1 MIFQPTKLEGV
12 YVIETERL
20 EDDRGFF
27 GRTWCRQEF
36 AVRGLNS
43 DLNQVSVSFNR
54 RQGTLRGLHYQEAP
68 HGETKLVRVTRGTIF
83 DVVVDLRPKSPT
95 YKQWIA
101 VELDQENRLSLYIPD
116 GFAHGF
122 ETLSDNAEVLYQ
134 ISTPY
139 VASAARGVRWD
150 DPAFGIPWPIE
161 ISVISPRDRE
171 YADCNL

>member
-27 GRTWCRQEF
+27 GRTWCQQEF
-36 AVRGLNS
+36 AARGLNS
-43 DLNQVSVSFNR
+43 QVNQASISFNKR
-54 RQGTLRGLHYQEAP
+54 RGTLRGLHYQEAP
-68 HGETKLVRVTRGTIF
+68 HGEIKLVRVTRGAIF
-83 DVVVDLRPKSPT
+83 DVVVDLRPESPT
-95 YKQWIA
+95 FKQWTA
-101 VELDQENRLSLYIPD
+101 VELDQDNRLSLYIPD

-139 VASAARGVRWD
+139 VASSVRGVRWN
-150 DPAFGIPWPIE
+150 DPAFGIQWPIDV
-161 ISVISPRDRE
+161 SVMAPRDRD